1 MSKIALAGNAS
12 GTGTITLESPNTN
25 TDFTI
30 NLPAASGTLVTTG
43 GTVTFGAGTAAAP
56 SITNTTDTNTGIY
69 FPAADTLGITTGGSE
84 ALRVNPS
91 GQAEFTDGTA
101 AAPSITNS
109 GDTNTGVY
117 FSAADTVDIA
127 TNGTQ
132 RAQFD
137 SSGNFKFNS
146 GFGSAGIAFG
156 CRAWVNFDATRDASG
171 AASSANTARF
181 IRGSGNV
188 SDVVKVS
195 DAVFTINFINPMPD
209 ANYAVIGIAHT
220 PALTNGTLQGPTS
233 SAANQTT
240 TSMRVSTVTTDT
252 TIFNPTFVQVAIF
265 R

>member
-69 FPAADTLGITTGGSE
+69 FPAADTLGVTTNGTE

-91 GQAEFTDGTA
+91 GQVEFRDGTA
-101 AAPSITNS
+101 ALPSITNS

-127 TNGTQ
+127 TGGTQ

-146 GFGSAGIAFG
+146 GYGSAATAYG
-156 CRAWVNFDATRDASG
+156 CRAWVNFDGFATVP
-171 AASSANTARF
+171 T
-181 IRGSGNV
+181 IRGAGNV
-188 SDVVKVS
+188 ASVTRNATGDY
-195 DAVFTINFINPMPD
+195 TITFITPMPD
-209 ANYAVIGIAHT
+209 ANYAYVCS
-220 PALTNGTLQGPTS
+220 ALGQFRVA
-233 SAANQTT
+233 SAKSLAEILAGSIRIITMNETGSLANSQV
-240 TSMRVSTVTTDT
+240 VS
-252 TIFNPTFVQVAIF
+252 IAIF

>member
-69 FPAADTLGITTGGSE
+69 FPAADTLGVTTGGTE

-91 GQAEFTDGTA
+91 GQVEFRSGTA
-101 AAPSITNS
+101 ALPSVTNS
-109 GDTNTGVY
+109 GDLNTGVY
-117 FSAADTVDIA
+117 FSAADTVDMA
-127 TNGTQ
+127 TGGTQ

-146 GFGSAGIAFG
+146 GYGSAATAYG
-156 CRAWVNFDATRDASG
+156 CRAWVNFDGTVSPP
-171 AASSANTARF
+171 T

-188 SDVVKVS
+188 SSVTRAATGDYTIT
-195 DAVFTINFINPMPD
+195 FTNAMPD
-209 ANYAVIGIAHT
+209 ANYAVT
-220 PALTNGTLQGPTS
+220 GTAAVAASGAVARIISPVPTDI
-233 SAANQTT
+233 TT
-240 TSMRVSTVTTDT
+240 TTLRVRTSNDT
-252 TIFNPTFVQVAIF
+252 GVFDNCVVVSIAIF

>member
-12 GTGTITLESPNTN
+12 GTGTITIESPNTN
-25 TDFTI
+25 NDFTI

-69 FPAADTLGITTGGSE
+69 FPAADTLGVTTNGTE

-91 GQAEFTDGTA
+91 GQVEFRSGTA
-101 AAPSITNS
+101 ALPSVTNS

-127 TNGTQ
+127 TGGTQ

-146 GFGSAGIAFG
+146 GYGSAATAYG
-156 CRAWVNFDATRDASG
+156 CRAWVNFDGTVSPP
-171 AASSANTARF
+171 T

-188 SDVVKVS
+188 SSVTRAGTGDYTIT
-195 DAVFTINFINPMPD
+195 FTNAMPD
-209 ANYAVIGIAHT
+209 ANYAVT
-220 PALTNGTLQGPTS
+220 GTAAVAATGAVARIISPVPTDI
-233 SAANQTT
+233 TT
-240 TSMRVSTVTTDT
+240 TTLRVRTSNDT
-252 TIFNPTFVQVAIF
+252 GVFDNCVVVSIAIF

>member
-69 FPAADTLGITTGGSE
+69 FPAADTLGVTTGGTE
-84 ALRVNPS
+84 ALRVNSS
-91 GQAEFTDGTA
+91 GQVEFRDGTA
-101 AAPSITNS
+101 ALPSITNS

-117 FSAADTVDIA
+117 FSSGDTVDIA
-127 TNGTQ
+127 TGGTQ

-146 GFGSAGIAFG
+146 GYGSAATAYG
-156 CRAWVNFDATRDASG
+156 CRAWVNFDGTVSPP
-171 AASSANTARF
+171 T

-188 SDVVKVS
+188 SQVTRGATGDYTIT
-195 DAVFTINFINPMPD
+195 FTNAMPD
-209 ANYAVIGIAHT
+209 ANYAVT
-220 PALTNGTLQGPTS
+220 GTAAVG
-233 SAANQTT
+233 SAALPRSVAPATT
-240 TSMRVSTVTTDT
+240 ADMQAGSLRIRTSNDAGSYENCGIVS
-252 TIFNPTFVQVAIF
+252 IAIF